1 MLRKPAC
8 PAQRRSTRLLHTGFR
23 TLVPLMITFILYKK
37 ITFLYLD
44 LRLLF
49 YAIFNVLFSIQ
60 DTEDKIVKRLTR

>member
-1 MLRKPAC
+1 
-8 PAQRRSTRLLHTGFR
+8 
-23 TLVPLMITFILYKK
+23 MITFILYKK
-37 ITFLYLD
+37 ITFFYLD